1 MEAHEPRHKQRLS
14 SSRIFIKASG
24 QQGTVKVPKGFAN
37 GTVRDLK
44 KWYSSHDIVFTHL
57 GRPMPDGLEMCSF
70 NFRCSNTI
78 FSTIFSTKDTRK
90 RTSPDPDSKTSNRQ
104 KNERPD
110 PRSKTSFSTIFSTK
124 DTRKRTTIFSTKDTR
139 KRTSPDPD
147 SKTSNRQKNER
158 PPDPSSKTSRKR
170 AKKEKRKAG
179 GAATWVP
186 IPVKVHRSLEERGPC
201 SIPEC
206 IELKAHPLWQI
217 DKLLEA
223 YIKKVNTLCDSSDK
237 LIQAMPKGAKC
248 MWLREN
254 QLIPI
259 PQNSTRMAT
268 TMEFL
273 QLSEDVGRCL
283 QMCIVPEKEAA
294 KEVTRSKAAVGALF
308 GGAAKAGDAKP
319 AAASGFSFGSGGAA
333 KDEAASGA
341 AVGAAKA
348 GDAKPAAASGF
359 SFGAGGASRDEAASG
374 AAVAISV
381 QVHFEKSPFVIVD

>member
-1 MEAHEPRHKQRLS
+1 MNSTISMEAHEPRHKQRLS

-78 FSTIFSTKDTRK
+78 FS
-90 RTSPDPDSKTSNRQ
+90 
-104 KNERPD
+104 
-110 PRSKTSFSTIFSTK
+110 
-124 DTRKRTTIFSTKDTR
+124 TIFSTKDTR

-341 AVGAAKA
+341 AV
-348 GDAKPAAASGF
+348 
-359 SFGAGGASRDEAASG
+359 
-374 AAVAISV
+374 AISV

>member
-104 KNERPD
+104 KNERP
-110 PRSKTSFSTIFSTK
+110 
-124 DTRKRTTIFSTKDTR
+124 
-139 KRTSPDPD
+139 
-147 SKTSNRQKNER
+147 
-158 PPDPSSKTSRKR
+158 PDPSSKTSRKR

-201 SIPEC
+201 SIPDC

-283 QMCIVPEKEAA
+283 QLCIVPEKEAA

-308 GGAAKAGDAKP
+308 GGAAKAGKAGDAKP